1 MFTQFRSQ
9 YPTGGLVSEL
19 LQVHE
24 GHYLV
29 RTLVQVSGVTLA
41 SGMAAA
47 PTLELAEDQAR
58 IRALAL
64 LDIHPPASS
73 TSPLQ
78 NGSRHL
84 EAAVPQPIEPAVVE
98 TPETTPLEPQS
109 PPIQPIVQPVETSIP
124 DVPVPEVTSTW
135 EASESPLEEES
146 SSWMPE
152 DLSPLPEVDTA
163 YSPPNLPEPSASAEE
178 AVDFTEISI
187 QINLE
192 LKHIGWTQKQENS
205 YLKRIYGKNGRA
217 LLSDRELL
225 EFLHY
230 LQAYA
235 QTTVE
240 LERLHW
246 SNEQGSE
253 YLEETYAK
261 KSRAL
266 LNCDELQGFLSYL
279 QTQPTPNEA
288 LF

>member
-9 YPTGGLVSEL
+9 YPTGGLISEF

-64 LDIHPPASS
+64 LDIHPPASM
-73 TSPLQ
+73 Q

-84 EAAVPQPIEPAVVE
+84 EAAVPKPIEPAVVE

-109 PPIQPIVQPVETSIP
+109 PPVQPIVQPTEASLP
-124 DVPVPEVTSTW
+124 DAPVPEVPSTW
-135 EASESPLEEES
+135 DASESPLAEEA

-152 DLSPLPEVDTA
+152 DLSSIETPLPEPDTA
-163 YSPPNLPEPSASAEE
+163 YSPPPLPEPSANAEE

-246 SNEQGSE
+246 SNDQGSE

-266 LNCDELQGFLSYL
+266 LNCDELQGFLNYL